1 MSDTV
6 SKTRPEARSLFDAQ
20 YEDWIIH
27 QAIELLERRVFS
39 TEPVLTNADAVRD
52 FLRLKLVP
60 EPNEVFAV
68 IFLNTQHQVIA
79 YEPLFKGTIDQ
90 CAAYPRVVVQRVIAH
105 NAAAVILSHQHPSG
119 TTEPS
124 ASDWK
129 FTKQLQSA
137 LITIGVRVLD
147 HLIVGQGNSYSF
159 AQAGVL

>member
-1 MSDTV
+1 MPDTV
-6 SKTRPEARSLFDAQ
+6 SEARPEAHSLFDAQ

-27 QAIELLERRVFS
+27 QAVQLLERRVFS
-39 TEPVLTNADAVRD
+39 TEPVLTNANAVRD

-68 IFLNTQHQVIA
+68 IFLNAHHQVIA

-124 ASDWK
+124 SSDWT
-129 FTKQLQSA
+129 FTKQLKAA

-147 HLIVGQGNSYSF
+147 HIIVGQGNPYSF
-159 AQAGVL
+159 SQAGML